1 MPTRDTGTERIPN
14 RYTKANEIEDHYSEL
29 EQKTINI
36 DDPGALGHI
45 TCLRDDN
52 NYKRQTQMEF
62 APLLCPKRAS
72 ALKSYFDTFLR
83 IYFQR

>member
-1 MPTRDTGTERIPN
+1 MPTRDTGTKRIPN
-14 RYTKANEIEDHYSEL
+14 RYTKANEIEDHYSKL

-36 DDPGALGHI
+36 DDPGALRHI

-52 NYKRQTQMEF
+52 NYKRQTRVEF
-62 APLLCPKRAS
+62 GPLRR
-72 ALKSYFDTFLR
+72 ALKSAFDTFLR